1 MNHGHAPGLADKL
14 KKALKYLPKL
24 GIKGILQGDFMFDS
38 SSLVPMMEDGK
49 KHLTFK
55 PNTIRYAVES
65 DSELGKE
72 IGNSVFGIVFHTGYA
87 DLKSPPQYNISV
99 KNLKKVPGVWVDD
112 AVFTDATGTVTL
124 DVDEAKQIKDMLKLA
139 DKIKVNYKGLPLEL
153 LNIYANSEIRE
164 GKFLED
170 AETSYKGFLEW
181 FNGRKEKAIAKLKSK
196 AGKIRSTEAYNK
208 KMAEIKSEEQNIIA
222 VFKVS
227 KLLAQA
233 KQIFVNKYN
242 NAVYN
247 TKHFLDNG
255 DGTLKTTAPEGYVA
269 VSKAGDAV
277 KLVDRLEFSRANF
290 SDGQS
295 STPITK

>member
-1 MNHGHAPGLADKL
+1 M
-14 KKALKYLPKL
+14 
-24 GIKGILQGDFMFDS
+24 
-38 SSLVPMMEDGK
+38 
-49 KHLTFK
+49 
-55 PNTIRYAVES
+55 
-65 DSELGKE
+65 
-72 IGNSVFGIVFHTGYA
+72 
-87 DLKSPPQYNISV
+87 
-99 KNLKKVPGVWVDD
+99 
-112 AVFTDATGTVTL
+112 
-124 DVDEAKQIKDMLKLA
+124 
-139 DKIKVNYKGLPLEL
+139 

-196 AGKIRSTEAYNK
+196 AGKIRSNEAYSK

-269 VSKAGDAV
+269 VSRAGDAV

-290 SDGQS
+290 SDGQT

>member
-1 MNHGHAPGLADKL
+1 MGRCSCYFAGKHPETGKFFVGTKSIFNREPKINYTDADVEMNHGHAPGLADKL

-55 PNTIRYAVES
+55 PNTIRYAVEA

-139 DKIKVNYKGLPLEL
+139 DKIKVNYKGLPL
-153 LNIYANSEIRE
+153 NC
-164 GKFLED
+164 
-170 AETSYKGFLEW
+170 
-181 FNGRKEKAIAKLKSK
+181 
-196 AGKIRSTEAYNK
+196 STF
-208 KMAEIKSEEQNIIA
+208 M
-222 VFKVS
+222 
-227 KLLAQA
+227 L
-233 KQIFVNKYN
+233 
-242 NAVYN
+242 
-247 TKHFLDNG
+247 T
-255 DGTLKTTAPEGYVA
+255 P
-269 VSKAGDAV
+269 
-277 KLVDRLEFSRANF
+277 RLERV
-290 SDGQS
+290 S
-295 STPITK
+295 S